1 MKKYLFH
8 YKPIATDIGLL
19 LLRVGF
25 ALLLLPY
32 GWEKFANY
40 AAWSNDF
47 PDPLHVGPAFS
58 LALCIFAE
66 LICAA
71 LVGIGLFTRLALIP
85 LLINMSVIFFVVHQ
99 QDPFKDKEHGLFFL
113 IAYVVLML
121 TGPGRYSADAVIKK

>member
-1 MKKYLFH
+1 MKNYLFH

-25 ALLLLPY
+25 ALLLMQY
-32 GWEKFANY
+32 GWQKYSNY
-40 AAWSNDF
+40 AAWSKDF
-47 PDPLHVGPAFS
+47 PDPLHVGHAVS

-85 LLINMSVIFFVVHQ
+85 LLINMSVIFLIVHQ
-99 QDPFKDKEHGLFFL
+99 NDPFKDKEHGLFFL
-113 IAYVVLML
+113 IVFAVLML
-121 TGPGRYSADAVIKK
+121 TGPGRYSADAAIKK